1 MPLCEKCPLAKSCK
15 MAGKQEVLAYPVKK
29 KKKAR
34 KIEEKTIFLLEY
46 QGKYLLQKRPDKG
59 LLAGLWEFPSQ
70 EGKLSLEEVKKQ
82 LHAMHAKAETID
94 MLGSAKHIFSHIEWH
109 MLGYRI
115 CFDTIEQDFL
125 EDFTA
130 VTKEQIETEYS
141 IPSAFAAYLSCIGA
155 K

>member
-1 MPLCEKCPLAKSCK
+1 
-15 MAGKQEVLAYPVKK
+15 
-29 KKKAR
+29 
-34 KIEEKTIFLLEY
+34 
-46 QGKYLLQKRPDKG
+46 
-59 LLAGLWEFPSQ
+59 
-70 EGKLSLEEVKKQ
+70 
-82 LHAMHAKAETID
+82 MHAKAETID

-141 IPSAFAAYLSCIGA
+141 IPSAFAAYLSYIGS